1 MKKLTLAKIAGASAM
16 LATLAPAVAHAAEY
30 DYSTTDAATSTA
42 GAGVAIVFL
51 VIWLLAMA
59 VGLFLF
65 VFWIIMIIDVFKRT
79 NWKQESDK
87 TLWIILVIILG
98 YLGAIIYYFA
108 VKRPLDSKSP
118 APVASAPVEPQ
129 K

>member
-1 MKKLTLAKIAGASAM
+1 MKKLTSAKITGASAM
-16 LATLAPAVAHAAEY
+16 LASLAPVAAHAAEY
-30 DYSTTDAATSTA
+30 DYSTDAATSTA

-65 VFWIIMIIDVFKRT
+65 IFWIIMIIDVFKRT